1 MMRPVRMVRL
11 NALTLAWRA
20 LRHRPLSTALNILL
34 MAAGIAMMTFIL
46 STATQLED
54 GALRDAQGID
64 LVVGAKGS
72 PLQLIL
78 SSIYHVDVPTGNIPL
93 AAQAQL
99 QANPLVKSVI
109 PLALGDNFHGFRIVG
124 TSTDYIAHYDATL
137 LKGKLFDAPMQAVF
151 GAQAATQTGAIL
163 GASFAGSHG
172 LSQGGELHEHA
183 PYQVVGILK
192 PTGTVIDRL
201 VLTSVASVWRVHG
214 TDPDR
219 DPDRDPDEAHPAG
232 AEPARELTALLVEY
246 ASPLAALSLPRW
258 INSQPQLQAAQ
269 PAFEAARLF
278 RMLGIGA
285 DVLRAIA
292 IGVLL
297 VAGLSMFVAL
307 YNALEERRTDM
318 AILRALGASP
328 FKLLVLLLTQ
338 GLLLAF
344 AGAVPGWLL
353 GHAGVAVLGT
363 MLGGSDQNLTLS
375 GALVLPQEAWLM
387 LVALSVGLLAAAIP
401 ALRAYRTDI
410 ASTLAR

>member
-1 MMRPVRMVRL
+1 MRRL

-20 LRHRPLSTALNILL
+20 LRHKPLSTSLNVLL
-34 MAAGIAMMTFIL
+34 MATGIAMMTFIL
-46 STATQLED
+46 SAATQLED

-172 LSQGGELHEHA
+172 LRQGGELHEHA
-183 PYQVVGILK
+183 PYRVVGILK

-201 VLTSVASVWRVHG
+201 VLTSVASVWRVHE
-214 TDPDR
+214 T
-219 DPDRDPDEAHPAG
+219 DPDEAHPAS

-246 ASPLAALSLPRW
+246 ASPLAALGLPRW
-258 INSQPQLQAAQ
+258 INTQPQLQAAQ

-353 GHAGVAVLGT
+353 GHAGVAALGA

-387 LVALSVGLLAAAIP
+387 LVALGVGLLAAAIP